1 MNIPIMITKQN
12 LAAILREF
20 AAAIENDDVKIRKID
35 FQPMLEVQSANPFV
49 FPVPNL
55 ENVDYED
62 STTVF
67 NLSVECK
74 ERKVAQK
81 ITEIIKES

>member
-12 LAAILREF
+12 LVAILREF
-20 AAAIENDDVKIRKID
+20 ATTIENDDVKIRKID

-49 FPVPNL
+49 FPLPDL

-67 NLSVECK
+67 NLTVECR
-74 ERKVAQK
+74 ERKRAQK
-81 ITEIIKES
+81 IIEIVKES